1 MRKKKSLILESVH
14 ETAKG
19 LYNTGVIDR
28 VTLLEFDR
36 LCLPAIEPLKTFIP
50 NTILPRLVMAKD
62 LFHNTVKTAL
72 QKDGWRI
79 TADPY
84 QLRYGVADVYIDLA
98 AEEAIAAEKEG
109 RKIAVEVKSFAGGST
124 ISEFHTALGQFLNY
138 LMAIEISDEPERT
151 LYLAVPTDTYQM
163 FLRLEPAKTVIER
176 YKIRLIVYNP
186 KSEEIDQWI
195 E

>member
-1 MRKKKSLILESVH
+1 MRKKKSLILEAVH